1 MTRKETANRNIG
13 LAFDF
18 MRQVVSEP
26 ALLDKI
32 PDGSILEF
40 IEKDFVKKQ
49 NNPLGKGKQNRKYL
63 RVESKLEII

>member
-1 MTRKETANRNIG
+1 MTRKEAANRNIG

-18 MRQVVSEP
+18 MRQVVNEP

-32 PDGSILEF
+32 PDGSVLEF

-49 NNPLGKGKQNRKYL
+49 NIPLQKRKRNRKYL
-63 RVESKLEII
+63 RVESRLEII